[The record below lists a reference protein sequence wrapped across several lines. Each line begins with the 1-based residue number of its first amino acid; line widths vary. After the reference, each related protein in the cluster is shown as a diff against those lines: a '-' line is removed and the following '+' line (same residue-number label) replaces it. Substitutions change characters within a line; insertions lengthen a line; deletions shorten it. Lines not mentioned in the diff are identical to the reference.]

1 MHSSVRGENSILVID
16 GRGIGMVAEIG
27 VPRVATEGPWSA
39 SPRIVA
45 HKISLYSF
53 GIASIEIRLPVLACT
68 RDGHDV
74 HNVRGRG
81 DKRPLTFVGSSEVC

>member
-1 MHSSVRGENSILVID
+1 MKSFVRGENSILVID

-27 VPRVATEGPWSA
+27 VPRETTPCPWSA
-39 SPRIVA
+39 SPLRLA
-45 HKISLYSF
+45 HKISFSYAGL
-53 GIASIEIRLPVLACT
+53 ASIEIRLPVLACT